1 MLISSDMV
9 VRFCWLVDIG
19 QRSKLGSHSI
29 DRVILGHALS
39 IVTCGSGTHTHVTVC
54 VYMPNLVA
62 HYTTEDLRGPP
73 SVIIE

>member
-9 VRFCWLVDIG
+9 VRFCRLVDIG

-29 DRVILGHALS
+29 DRVILGQALS
-39 IVTCGSGTHTHVTVC
+39 IVTCGGRTHEHMTVC
-54 VYMPNLVA
+54 LHAKPGSPLY
-62 HYTTEDLRGPP
+62 HRGPP